1 MSLRRVCKAS
11 GIRPGIVYLTSCR
24 SFSVNNGRQEK
35 AKEKVLTGESMNPFV
50 KQIEYAVR
58 GAIVQ
63 RAGEIEKEMAQV
75 RLVKKVLSS

>member
-1 MSLRRVCKAS
+1 MSLGRVCRAS
-11 GIRPGIVYLTSCR
+11 GFRPGVAYLITSR
-24 SFSVNNGRQEK
+24 PFSVNHGRQDK

-63 RAGEIEKEMAQV
+63 RAGQIEKEMAQV
-75 RLVKKVLSS
+75 SCLL